1 MKKQNCGCNVRPSC
15 PACLSSWL
23 TASLLS
29 VLRGKKKW
37 NKIKGKTIF
46 WLSLLTFWGS
56 VPSYVSRGLFVF
68 FFFSVRCPSA
78 RRPPFFFFSPMS
90 VRTPRS
96 SRQRDRFGFS
106 RKKKKNKEKIY
117 EKGPS
122 ARRCIAN
129 RPFARA
135 RSLSVCRSV
144 CLSVWLVCSP
154 SRLHASKGV
163 LRHGKLD
170 SLLRPQNSAE
180 NWRQD
185 QSVFNPATACSGRHC
200 RLLSG
205 CNFTAN

>member
-1 MKKQNCGCNVRPSC
+1 MKTQNCGCNVRPSC

-29 VLRGKKKW
+29 VLCGKKKW

-68 FFFSVRCPSA
+68 FSSQFGAPLQGVPR
-78 RRPPFFFFSPMS
+78 FFFLAPCPCGLQGRLGRGTGSGFHEKKAQGRKRAECASLRHKPSFCKSSES
-90 VRTPRS
+90 V
-96 SRQRDRFGFS
+96 
-106 RKKKKNKEKIY
+106 
-117 EKGPS
+117 
-122 ARRCIAN
+122 C
-129 RPFARA
+129 
-135 RSLSVCRSV
+135 LSVCRSV